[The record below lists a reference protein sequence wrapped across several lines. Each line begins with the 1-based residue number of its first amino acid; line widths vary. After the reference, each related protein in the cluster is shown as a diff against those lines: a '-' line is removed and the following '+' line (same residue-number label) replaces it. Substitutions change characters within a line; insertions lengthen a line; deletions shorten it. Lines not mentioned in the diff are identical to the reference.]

1 MDPAQSCEFDFKSSA
16 FTNKL
21 LFKNCSNVLTGPV
34 ESKKFFGTT
43 THSSTIVSWHYIV
56 QLGAV
61 NTTIEV
67 IVDSVSN
74 IRSQWS
80 ISIRAVF
87 AFFYNVFLMERTVKN
102 CSTAGAPLHGEL
114 QFYHPNVG
122 RFMTSG
128 IVKAGSRI
136 GDELKISR
144 DSTRSYL
151 IQGGIDLTLSIHE
164 LAQEDVQQPIQPTVP
179 LPDSQLL
186 DHFAVLLESEKF
198 TDVTIIVGKK
208 EFLAHKAILAARSP
222 IFAAMFEHEMQ
233 ESKENRVTIEDV
245 KPRVFQEVLRF
256 IYTGIVKELDQ
267 LANELLAVADK
278 YALDKLRTLCEEQLG
293 STLSVETVTRTL
305 YLADLHHAE
314 QLKQQA
320 VQFISLNIKAIP
332 AADWQSIIATNPAL
346 AAQMFAQMA
355 RLN

>member
-21 LFKNCSNVLTGPV
+21 LFKNCSSVLTGPV

-61 NTTIEV
+61 NTTIE
-67 IVDSVSN
+67 
-74 IRSQWS
+74 
-80 ISIRAVF
+80 
-87 AFFYNVFLMERTVKN
+87 
-102 CSTAGAPLHGEL
+102 
-114 QFYHPNVG
+114 
-122 RFMTSG
+122 
-128 IVKAGSRI
+128 
-136 GDELKISR
+136 
-144 DSTRSYL
+144 
-151 IQGGIDLTLSIHE
+151 GGIDLTLSIHE

>member
-21 LFKNCSNVLTGPV
+21 LFKNCSSVLTGPV

-74 IRSQWS
+74 IKSQ
-80 ISIRAVF
+80 
-87 AFFYNVFLMERTVKN
+87 
-102 CSTAGAPLHGEL
+102 LHGEL

-122 RFMTSG
+122 RYMTSG
-128 IVKAGSRI
+128 IIKAGSRI